1 MPKSY
6 RPPRTLNTC
15 DAQKDKLQDDAN
27 ATWFNIFRICK
38 PASLVSQPRF
48 SHALYSVRDGV
59 SIRGCRPESRGA
71 VCE

>member
-1 MPKSY
+1 MPSSY

-48 SHALYSVRDGV
+48 SHALS
-59 SIRGCRPESRGA
+59 
-71 VCE
+71 